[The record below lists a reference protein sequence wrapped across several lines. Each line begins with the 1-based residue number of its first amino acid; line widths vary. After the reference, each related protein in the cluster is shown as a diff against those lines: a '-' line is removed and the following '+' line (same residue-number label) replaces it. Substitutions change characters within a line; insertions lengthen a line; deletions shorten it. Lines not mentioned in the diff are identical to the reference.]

1 MEDTLTDKQ
10 RRYVENIS
18 RGMASREAARSAGY
32 SESFA
37 RVAAHRIGGKPAVAQ
52 AIEEIQKKGR
62 EMAVYDLATAMR
74 EANEVCN
81 FAKLHKNAMAYCK
94 GTELRAKLSG
104 LLIDRVEVVEIDL
117 TGALA
122 RAEARV
128 LNMTPLLPHGA
139 LATGAPSSIDWRPHI
154 PGNPVAKP
162 EAGPTDRESV
172 SKVNNGG
179 SENR

>member
-104 LLIDRVEVVEIDL
+104 LLIDRVEIATVDL
-117 TGALA
+117 SDALA
-122 RAEARV
+122 KAEARV
-128 LNMTPLLPHGA
+128 VNVQPLARQSCAELGSTADQAVPGA
-139 LATGAPSSIDWRPHI
+139 AYRGPGI
-154 PGNPVAKP
+154 PGDPFA
-162 EAGPTDRESV
+162 ERGHGRDE
-172 SKVNNGG
+172 
-179 SENR
+179 